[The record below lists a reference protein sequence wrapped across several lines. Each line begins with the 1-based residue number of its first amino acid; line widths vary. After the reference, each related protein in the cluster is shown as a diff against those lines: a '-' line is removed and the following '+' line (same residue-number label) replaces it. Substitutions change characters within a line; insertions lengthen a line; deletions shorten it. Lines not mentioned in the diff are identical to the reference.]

1 MNVTSQNIP
10 GKCLT
15 SVIFTT
21 SVASGTFRCSNF
33 SALLSCQ
40 ARSKA
45 LISDM
50 TQVKLAKIL
59 KYKINTF
66 HED

>member
-1 MNVTSQNIP
+1 MNVTSQKIF

-21 SVASGTFRCSNF
+21 SVVSGPFLRRIL

-45 LISDM
+45 LNSDN
-50 TQVKLAKIL
+50 THVKLAEIL
-59 KYKINTF
+59 K
-66 HED
+66 